1 MEYSQGNIGRIFVV
15 TLTEGEEV
23 YPCLEHL
30 ARKEEIKSALVLC
43 MGGIRYGKLVTGP
56 KDPFGKLE
64 PLNREFNDVRKLF
77 AGGNP
82 FLG

>member
-1 MEYSQGNIGRIFVV
+1 VKEYSQGNIGRIFVV

-30 ARKEEIKSALVLC
+30 ARKKEIKSALVIC
-43 MGGIRYGKLVTGP
+43 MGGIRYGKL
-56 KDPFGKLE
+56 K
-64 PLNREFNDVRKLF
+64 PLNREFNDARELF